1 MNFYEIIYLNIYLS
15 LSRTN
20 KSIPEWS
27 TLFCLSSLFICNL
40 LSILLLLNIEI
51 KGFEK
56 TQVYVFLGIIFGIH
70 YLYFQNGNRIIKK
83 ITKLKPKI
91 NLTNKILTILYVFGI
106 ISLFCFLA
114 NIGLNNYLFAI
125 IGIGA
130 TIIIAHYFFG
140 KRNEQFD

>member
-1 MNFYEIIYLNIYLS
+1 MNFYELIYLNIYLS

-56 TQVYVFLGIIFGIH
+56 TQVYVFLGIIFGAH

-83 ITKLKPKI
+83 ITKLKPKV
-91 NLTNKILTILYVFGI
+91 NLTNRILTILYVFGT
-106 ISLFCFLA
+106 ISLFCYLA
-114 NIGLNNYLFAI
+114 DIGLKIYLITI
-125 IGIGA
+125 IGISA
-130 TIIIAHYFFG
+130 TIISAHYFFG
-140 KRNEQFD
+140 KRNE